1 MLSQENSKKL
11 EPQLPGVGAT
21 CGKRLSRSQ
30 ISAPDWLDREIEV
43 GEGRKRKERRRDEKR
58 TKTNT
63 VLSLHVHPLV
73 IQWIISGHLM
83 MDDCLEI
90 E

>member
-43 GEGRKRKERRRDEKR
+43 GEGRKRKERRREENKNKYSAA
-58 TKTNT
+58 TAC
-63 VLSLHVHPLV
+63 PP
-73 IQWIISGHLM
+73 ISYP
-83 MDDCLEI
+83 MDNQRALDD
-90 E
+90 